1 MKKYIL
7 QSIRLTLVLMI
18 LLCVIY
24 PLAIAFAGK
33 FSKGEGGGEK
43 ITRDGKV
50 VGYALIGQSFT
61 NPEYFWG
68 RPSAAGYNAAGS
80 AGSNKGPSNPDYLK
94 DVASR
99 IDTLLKYHPGLN
111 RSDIP
116 ADLVTAS
123 GSGLDP
129 NISVEAAN
137 IQVKRV
143 ATYRKLDEKQV
154 RGLVEQ
160 HTQKPLLGLFGPAS
174 VNVLKLNLALE
185 GAGGNRE

>member
-7 QSIRLTLVLMI
+7 QSIRLTLVLMV

-24 PLAIAFAGK
+24 PLAIALAGK
-33 FSKGEGGGEK
+33 LSKGEGGGEK
-43 ITRDGKV
+43 VTRDGKV

-68 RPSAAGYNAAGS
+68 RPSAVGYNAAGS

-94 DVASR
+94 DVENR
-99 IDTLLKYHPGLN
+99 IDTLHKYHPGLN
-111 RSDIP
+111 RADIP

-129 NISVEAAN
+129 DISVDAAN
-137 IQVKRV
+137 IQIKRV
-143 ATYRKLDEKQV
+143 AAYRKIDEKQL
-154 RGLVEQ
+154 RDLVEQ
-160 HTQKPLLGLFGPAS
+160 NTQKPLFGLFGPTS
-174 VNVLKLNLALE
+174 INLLKLNLALD
-185 GAGGNRE
+185 NIKK

>member
-7 QSIRLTLVLMI
+7 QSIRLTLVLMV

-33 FSKGEGGGEK
+33 FSKGGGGGEK
-43 ITRDGKV
+43 VTRDGKI

-68 RPSAAGYNAAGS
+68 RPSAVGYNAAGS

-94 DVASR
+94 DVEGR
-99 IDTLLKYHPGLN
+99 IDTLLKYHPGLK

-129 NISVEAAN
+129 NISMDAAN
-137 IQVKRV
+137 IQIQRV
-143 ATYRKLDEKQV
+143 AAYRRLDEKQV
-154 RGLVEQ
+154 RDLVEQ
-160 HTQKPLLGLFGPAS
+160 NTQKPLLGLFGPAS
-174 VNVLKLNLALE
+174 VNLLKLNLALD
-185 GAGGNRE
+185 GAKK